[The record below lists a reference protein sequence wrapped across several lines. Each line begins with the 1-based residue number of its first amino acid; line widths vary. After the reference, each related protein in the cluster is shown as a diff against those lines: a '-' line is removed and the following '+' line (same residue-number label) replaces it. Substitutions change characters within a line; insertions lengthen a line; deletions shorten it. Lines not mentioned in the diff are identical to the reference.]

1 MRRACRPRT
10 RHARRNRRCCRFLV
24 RSRSCCPR
32 LSAHFFCRR
41 RLVRSLLRPAMC
53 WRGPLGW
60 LWLARPPARR
70 ACRPTSPTPR
80 LAPDSWTSRPTAPT
94 HPWSRRASVVRAAR
108 RCATPF
114 WWTVE
119 SLTNHDTSVSR
130 YSTGAEGCSRR
141 GASAGTVPDVFRLPV
156 TATLSDGNSRGA
168 PGARAT
174 SEDARWRPP
183 VLILVPPLLR

>member
-1 MRRACRPRT
+1 MQGETVVAAGSWSALAPVALACQHISSADGGLSGRFSAPPCVGVGRLAGCGLRARQHAVHADLHPPRVW
-10 RHARRNRRCCRFLV
+10 A
-24 RSRSCCPR
+24 
-32 LSAHFFCRR
+32 
-41 RLVRSLLRPAMC
+41 
-53 WRGPLGW
+53 
-60 LWLARPPARR
+60 
-70 ACRPTSPTPR
+70 TPR

-183 VLILVPPLLR
+183 VLILVPPLL